1 MANQR
6 SHNTS
11 VTNQRESYNLNSS
24 NLLNRSEPEQYPSRP
39 EQLINL
45 SSQSQSQPQ
54 PQLQLQQNMANQSE
68 SYNLNSSNLFNRSA
82 PEQYPSRFEQLIN
95 LSSQSQSQSQSQPQP
110 QLQLQQNMANQRS
123 YNTSVTNQSESYN
136 LNSSNLL
143 NRSAPEQYPSRPEQ
157 YINLSSQ
164 SQQSQQSLP
173 RTTNTFFPPTNKFLM
188 QIAI

>member
-24 NLLNRSEPEQYPSRP
+24 NLLNRSAPEQYPSRP

-82 PEQYPSRFEQLIN
+82 PEQYPSRPEQLIS
-95 LSSQSQSQSQSQPQP
+95 LSSQSQPQP

-123 YNTSVTNQSESYN
+123 HNTSVTNQSESYN
-136 LNSSNLL
+136 LNSSNLF

-164 SQQSQQSLP
+164 SQQSQQSLL